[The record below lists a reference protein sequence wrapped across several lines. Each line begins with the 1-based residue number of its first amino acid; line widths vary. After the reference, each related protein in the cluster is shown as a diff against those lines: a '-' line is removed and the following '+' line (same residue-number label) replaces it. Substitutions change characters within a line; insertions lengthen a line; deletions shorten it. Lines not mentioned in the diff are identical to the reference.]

1 MRGTEVFMTAPRIL
15 MGPGSINGIG
25 REVHRLDGHRVMMVT
40 DRGVAGAGLLE
51 PVRAA
56 LEEAGIE
63 YGVFDRVEPEP
74 RIRVVDDCLEEAGR
88 LRPDILIGIGGGSSI
103 DIAKS
108 AAIMS
113 TNEGK
118 VGDYFGIDL
127 VGRPGLP
134 TIMVPTTAGTGSE
147 VTPVAILSDEDEGL
161 KKGVVSPH
169 LVPRVA
175 LLDPEL
181 TLGLPP
187 HITASTGMDAL
198 CHAIES
204 FTSVNATSLTD
215 LLASRAMEVIYGSI
229 RAAYAGGRDLEARS
243 RMLEGSLLAGMA
255 FGNAGTTAVHAFS
268 YPIGA
273 EFHIPHGLANAIM
286 LPHVMRFNI
295 SGNPEKFARVANAL
309 GLPTDGMDDLEASET
324 AVRAMEKLAGELG
337 VARRLSEFGVEEK
350 DIARL
355 SAALMKV
362 TRNLSNN
369 PRTVTLEDAE
379 GLYRKAL

>member
-1 MRGTEVFMTAPRIL
+1 MRVTEVFMTAPRIV
-15 MGPGSINGIG
+15 MGPGAAGGIAG
-25 REVHRLDGHRVMMVT
+25 EVRRLGGGRVMLVT
-40 DRGVAGAGLLE
+40 DGGVAAAGLLE

-56 LEEAGIE
+56 LEGSGME
-63 YGVFDRVEPEP
+63 YRVFDRVEPEP
-74 RIRVVDDCLEEAGR
+74 RISVVDDCLEEARGF
-88 LRPDILIGIGGGSSI
+88 RPDIIAGIGGGSSI
-103 DIAKS
+103 DISKS
-108 AAIMS
+108 TAVMW

-118 VGDYFGIDL
+118 VSDYFGIDL
-127 VGRPGLP
+127 VPRPGLP
-134 TIMVPTTAGTGSE
+134 TIMLPTTAGTGSE
-147 VTPVAILSDEDEGL
+147 VTPVAILTDEGEGV

-187 HITASTGMDAL
+187 GITASTGMDAL

-204 FTSVNATSLTD
+204 FTSVNATGLTD
-215 LLASRAMEVIYGSI
+215 LLASRAMAIIYGNI
-229 RAAYAGGRDLEARS
+229 QTAYTRGGDLDARS
-243 RMLEGSLLAGMA
+243 SMLEGSLLAGMA

-295 SGNPEKFARVANAL
+295 AGNPGKFALVASAL
-309 GLPTDGMDDLEASET
+309 GLPTDGMDDLEASEA
-324 AVRAMEKLAGELG
+324 AVRAMEKLAAELG

-350 DIARL
+350 DIDRL
-355 SAALMKV
+355 SSALMKV

-369 PRTVTLEDAE
+369 PRPVTLEDARD
-379 GLYRKAL
+379 LYGKAL